1 MNQEKGQLLK
11 QVLVVD
17 DSRIDRF
24 IVEKLIERANLAEV
38 VIQKE
43 IARDALDYLMQQF
56 EASQPLPSV
65 IFLDINMPGMSGFD
79 LLDELQQYPQAI
91 KDSCTVV
98 MLSSSLN
105 EDDYKKAMSYKQV
118 KMYCN
123 KPLSME
129 KLEEL
134 KNILSS

>member
-1 MNQEKGQLLK
+1 MNQDKGQLLH

-24 IVEKLIERANLAEV
+24 IVEKLIERANLAET

-56 EASQPLPSV
+56 ESKQPLPSV

-79 LLDELQQYPQAI
+79 LLDELQRYPEAI

-105 EDDYKKAMSYKQV
+105 EDDHKKAMSYKQV

-123 KPLSME
+123 KPLSGD

-134 KNILSS
+134 KGILSA

>member
-1 MNQEKGQLLK
+1 MNQDKGQLLH

-24 IVEKLIERANLAEV
+24 IVEKLIERANLAEIV
-38 VIQKE
+38 VQKE
-43 IARDALDYLMQQF
+43 LARDALDYLMQQF
-56 EASQPLPSV
+56 EASEPLPSV

-79 LLDELQQYPQAI
+79 LLDELQQYPEAV
-91 KDSCTVV
+91 KNSCTVV

-105 EDDYKKAMSYKQV
+105 EQDHKKAMSYKQV

-123 KPLSME
+123 KPLSVD

-134 KNILSS
+134 KSILSS

>member
-38 VIQKE
+38 VVPKE
-43 IARDALDYLMQQF
+43 AAREALDYIKQQF
-56 EASQPLPSV
+56 DNQQPLPSV

-79 LLDELQQYPQAI
+79 FLEELQQYPEAI

-129 KLEEL
+129 KLEDL

>member
-1 MNQEKGQLLK
+1 MNQDQGQLVR

-24 IVEKLIERANLAEV
+24 IVEKLIERANLAEIV
-38 VIQKE
+38 VQKE

-79 LLDELQQYPQAI
+79 LLDELQQYPEAI
-91 KDSCTVV
+91 KDTCTVV

-123 KPLSME
+123 KPLSVG

-134 KNILSS
+134 KTILSS